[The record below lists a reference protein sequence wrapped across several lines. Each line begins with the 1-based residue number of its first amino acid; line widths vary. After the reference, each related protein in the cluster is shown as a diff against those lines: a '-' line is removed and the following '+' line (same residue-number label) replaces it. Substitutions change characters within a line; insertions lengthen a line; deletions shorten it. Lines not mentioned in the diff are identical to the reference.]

1 MANKRLIKEVN
12 KLIFEQNSK
21 QNVLDNNYLV
31 AFDEQNIN
39 RIFAI
44 IKAPFDSVYR
54 HKFIRLNFDIP
65 TNYPHSPPNL
75 TFINYDGVRINPM
88 MYSDGKCCA
97 TILNTWPSNVSADGN
112 KMEAW
117 TSSMGIETI
126 ILTFQSFLDN
136 NPYMLEPGGR
146 DDPSYTRY
154 VLFQTW
160 KTCLIRY
167 LDAPQPQIF
176 KEFMNTYILTNIE
189 QIFKDLREFNER
201 YPPGRY
207 YTACFETDEFNI
219 DYNNIIQHLEYR
231 LQYIDYK
238 QAYDSD
244 SDYVDFDEFVN
255 TSYKCQI
262 CFDTNESEGEAISLL
277 CGHTYHTGC
286 LNNHIKCNGNLC
298 SLCRKNIEKEDLDKI
313 LPKEKEIIVD
323 SIWTVNP
330 DTGRRIKIGGKTYLR
345 LISENKIMA
354 QIREV

>member
-21 QNVLDNNYLV
+21 QNVLDNDYLV

-44 IKAPFDSVYR
+44 IKAPFESVYR
-54 HKFIRLNFDIP
+54 HKFIRLNLDIP
-65 TNYPHSPPNL
+65 SNYPHSPPKV
-75 TFINYDGVRINPM
+75 TFINYDGVRIHPF
-88 MYSDGKCCA
+88 MYQDGKCCA

-112 KMEAW
+112 KIEAW

-126 ILTFQSFLDN
+126 LITFFSFLDN

-167 LDAPQPQIF
+167 LDAQQPQIF
-176 KEFMNTYILTNIE
+176 KEFMNTYILTNID
-189 QIFKDLREFNER
+189 QIFKDLNEFNVR

-238 QAYDSD
+238 EACDSD

-255 TSYKCQI
+255 TSYGCQI
-262 CFDTNESEGEAISLL
+262 CFDTNDSEGETISLL
-277 CGHTYHTGC
+277 CGHTYHIGC
-286 LNNHIKCNGNLC
+286 LNNHIKSNGNLC
-298 SLCRKNIEKEDLDKI
+298 SLCRKNIEKEDLDK
-313 LPKEKEIIVD
+313 LPKEKEIVVD
-323 SIWTVNP
+323 NIWTVNP

-345 LISENKIMA
+345 LISENKIVA
-354 QIREV
+354 QVREI